1 MWHSNHTAVRVALG
15 QLTQPFHSMS
25 PACPDPSQQG
35 QWRCGSSPGIS
46 VYTSQGQGGGALVN
60 QTGSPGPPG
69 GGPGPDP
76 GQRLEGKLPAAIW
89 KTLTSS
95 RRSPTSSVMLP
106 GPGPHVWTSGSE
118 RLRGEGSAFTMWMVT
133 ATVRGPS
140 RASSGFTVKNFT
152 LGQDSQPQCHR
163 HWRHC
168 RLGWAQLCCAARM
181 FNGIL
186 GLQSPGDSCFPS
198 QVATTKSA
206 SGHCKLVENVL
217 GGRTGLPS

>member
-1 MWHSNHTAVRVALG
+1 MGRALPALTPLSRASGTVAAPLG
-15 QLTQPFHSMS
+15 SVSTQARGREVEH
-25 PACPDPSQQG
+25 
-35 QWRCGSSPGIS
+35 I
-46 VYTSQGQGGGALVN
+46 VN

-95 RRSPTSSVMLP
+95 RHSPTSSVVLP

-118 RLRGEGSAFTMWMVT
+118 WLRGEGSAFTTWMVT
-133 ATVRGPS
+133 ATVRGPGLCVL
-140 RASSGFTVKNFT
+140 GFTVMNFT
-152 LGQDSQPQCHR
+152 LGQDSQPQCHQ
-163 HWRHC
+163 HWWHC
-168 RLGWAQLCCAARM
+168 RVGWAQLCCAGRM
-181 FNGIL
+181 FNSIL
-186 GLQSPGDSCFPS
+186 GLRSPGDSRFPS

-206 SGHCKLVENVL
+206 SGHCKLGVKLSCVENVL